1 MATTKKKLKP
11 GIGGTQLPLFEPST
25 HWTPPPMASL
35 PSWAGA
41 KRICVDVETRDD
53 HLKELGIGVRRNG
66 SIHPKGGTSGNY
78 VTGYSFAIEG
88 GPSHYLPVRHDGGD
102 NLPEEQ
108 VVNYLRSQS
117 ATFNGDVVGANL
129 SYDLDWL
136 WENGIYFG
144 PEAMMRDIQIADPL
158 IYELHMNYSL
168 KHIAERYGIK
178 GKDETILRDAA
189 NVYGV
194 DPKAGMWKLPARFV
208 GTYAEQDTVSP
219 LEILKAQDKKI
230 ADNNLSKIWDLESR
244 VLPVLVKMRRRGVR
258 IDQDKLAHIIQW
270 STVKETEA
278 LALVFRETGH
288 HIELGDVHRAEAF
301 APALRHLG
309 MSIPTTD
316 TGKDSVDK
324 VLLSSMNHPVL
335 KALLY
340 ARKVN
345 KLRTTFAKSI
355 ERYMIKGRI
364 HCTFKQIAQETD
376 AGGDQKGA
384 RYGRLSAVDPN
395 LQQQPSRDEFASM
408 WRSIYVPEEGAIWTC
423 NDYSQQEPR
432 WTTHWAAIS
441 PLKDR
446 EIAKAAAQAYHDD
459 PKLDNHDFMA
469 KLTGLPRKFAKNVYL
484 GLCYGE
490 GGPKLCEDM
499 GLPTRWAIRIA
510 RSGEVR
516 YYNTHREAIT
526 AMGNTAGQVRLF
538 KTAGEEGQNIVDKFN
553 ERAPFILQLA
563 RMAKDKAEK
572 TGQITTAG
580 GRILHFP
587 MGERGGYEF
596 THKALNRLIQG
607 SSADQTKTAMVQ
619 IDREMPNTFLQLQVH
634 DEMDG
639 SVATHEEAKHM
650 AKIMRECVPGTKVP
664 FRVDIEM
671 GPSWGELKAMDE

>member
-11 GIGGTQLPLFEPST
+11 GIGGTQLPLFTPTT
-25 HWTPPPMASL
+25 HWTPPAMADL
-35 PSWAGA
+35 PNWKDA

-53 HLKELGIGVRRNG
+53 NLRELGIGVRRDG
-66 SIHPKGGTSGNY
+66 SMHPKGGVSGNY
-78 VTGYSFAIEG
+78 VTGYSFTIEG
-88 GPSHYLPVRHDGGD
+88 GPSHYLPVRHEGGD
-102 NLPEEQ
+102 NLPHDQ
-108 VVNYLRSQS
+108 VLAYLRSQS

-136 WENGIYFG
+136 WENAIHFG
-144 PEAMMRDIQIADPL
+144 PEAMMRDVQIADPL

-168 KHIAERYGIK
+168 KHIGERYGIQSK
-178 GKDETILRDAA
+178 NEELLKQAA

-208 GTYAEQDTVSP
+208 GAYAEQDTQSP
-219 LEILKAQDKKI
+219 LAILKAQEAKIKKFGI
-230 ADNNLSKIWDLESR
+230 ERIWDLESR

-258 IDQDKLAHIIQW
+258 IDQDKLAHIINW
-270 STVKETEA
+270 SAQQEAEA
-278 LALVFRETGH
+278 LALVHRETGH
-288 HIELGDVHRAEAF
+288 TIALGDVHRADAF
-301 APALRHLG
+301 APALRALG
-309 MSIPTTD
+309 MTIPTTS

-324 VLLSSMNHPVL
+324 VLLGSMNHPVL
-335 KALLY
+335 KALAY

-345 KLRTTFAKSI
+345 KLRTTFAASI
-355 ERYMIKGRI
+355 ERYMVKGRI
-364 HCTFKQIAQETD
+364 HCTFNQIARETD
-376 AGGDQKGA
+376 AGDDQKGA

-395 LQQQPSRDEFASM
+395 LQQQPARDEFASM
-408 WRSIYVPEEGAIWTC
+408 WRSIYIPEEGALWTC

-446 EIAKAAAQAYHDD
+446 EVAQAAAQAYHDD

-510 RSGEVR
+510 KTGEVR
-516 YYNTHREAIT
+516 YYASHGEALE
-526 AMGNTAGQVRLF
+526 AMQSVAGQLRLY
-538 KTAGEEGQNIVDKFN
+538 KTAGEEGQNIVNKFN
-553 ERAPFILQLA
+553 ERAPFISQLA
-563 RMAKDKAEK
+563 KMASDKASR
-572 TGQITTAG
+572 TGEIITAL

-587 MGERGGYEF
+587 LGERGTYEF

-607 SSADQTKTAMVQ
+607 SSADQTKQSMVD
-619 IDREMPNTFLQLQVH
+619 IDREMPDTFLQLQVH

-639 SVATHEEAKHM
+639 SVSGEAEAKRM
-650 AKIMRECVPGTKVP
+650 AELMRNSIPGTKVP

-671 GPSWGELKAMDE
+671 GPSWGELKEIG